1 MNYLARMKKRNP
13 AKGFI
18 LIEVL
23 VSLAV
28 FSIGIMSVLT
38 GVLATLDL
46 QKDSALRYRAGL
58 ILQDKLL
65 QLNESPYGGGTSQ
78 GMSPDGVFNWSISG
92 EPWAAAPAPS
102 KKKRNRRDFEPA
114 PDPISQVSVQVSWQS
129 PRGMRQVKAT
139 QLVRI
144 SHLEEDME

>member
-1 MNYLARMKKRNP
+1 MNYSARLKKSNP

-28 FSIGIMSVLT
+28 FSIGIMAVLT

-65 QLNESPYGGGTSQ
+65 QLSELPYGGGSSQ

-92 EPWAAAPAPS
+92 EPWSAAIVSAKKNRNRREFAPAP
-102 KKKRNRRDFEPA
+102 DQ
-114 PDPISQVSVQVSWQS
+114 ISQVLVQVNWQS
-129 PRGMRQVKAT
+129 PRGMRQVTAT

-144 SHLEEDME
+144 SHLEGDIE